1 MSQVSTFDFR
11 QVVIL
16 NEKKLADKNKNSAEL
31 TEKQKLFCVFYCQS
45 FNATQSY
52 LKVYGGKKNSA
63 YELASRLL
71 RKVEIQAEIKKI
83 QTEMRQEFNFEFN
96 DYVQQLLKIVGADIG
111 DYMKF
116 GRRDEEIVINKKGDT
131 ITKTVNFVDLVE
143 SDSVDTSVIE
153 EVKQVKGDV
162 TIKLADKMSAL
173 KELAKIFGFDEG
185 ERKSNLPVVIG
196 GENDLED

>member
-1 MSQVSTFDFR
+1 M
-11 QVVIL
+11 
-16 NEKKLADKNKNSAEL
+16 NEKKLADKNNNSAGL

-52 LKVYGGKKNSA
+52 LKAYGGKKIVARVN
-63 YELASRLL
+63 ASKLL
-71 RKVEIQAEIKKI
+71 
-83 QTEMRQEFNFEFN
+83 
-96 DYVQQLLKIVGADIG
+96 
-111 DYMKF
+111 
-116 GRRDEEIVINKKGDT
+116 
-131 ITKTVNFVDLVE
+131 TKTVNFVDLVE

-153 EVKQVKGDV
+153 EVKKVKGDV